1 MARWFLFGLTIFG
14 FGLAFVAKSPGLL
27 AVGLLVGLVAFIG
40 FIFALA
46 AARVSASARPESS
59 MVGVDE
65 LAMMRRRAP
74 RPGAAPSSTLP
85 PPAPPDRQ
93 RSPPR

>member
-1 MARWFLFGLTIFG
+1 MARWLLFGLTIFG

-27 AVGLLVGLVAFIG
+27 AIGLLVGFVGFFG
-40 FIFALA
+40 FIFAMA

-65 LAMMRRRAP
+65 LAMLRRRATPPAP
-74 RPGAAPSSTLP
+74 RPSPATR
-85 PPAPPDRQ
+85 PPAPPERQ
-93 RSPPR
+93 PPPR